1 MKDDNDWYEERRRER
16 KRQGIGNSSLGIEML
31 RQSDSAFWLVLGG
44 MAVHKAASMT
54 ANTIFKKEEVGEKGA
69 TLGVTTEAKAE
80 GKAEAKAE
88 VVTVEKDGE
97 EKAAARMAAPDDGD
111 GVTAYS
117 GEEMP
122 PEIAATMSRQK
133 KELAELY
140 EMARKAAVTVKKM
153 TVDKG

>member
-1 MKDDNDWYEERRRER
+1 MKDDNDWYEERRQER
-16 KRQGIGNSSLGIEML
+16 KRQGVDSSSLGIEML

-54 ANTIFKKEEVGEKGA
+54 ANAIFKKDEVGEKEA
-69 TLGVTTEAKAE
+69 TLGVTVEAKAE
-80 GKAEAKAE
+80 GKAE
-88 VVTVEKDGE
+88 VVTAATDEKDAEG
-97 EKAAARMAAPDDGD
+97 KAAARMMAPDDGD
-111 GVTAYS
+111 DVTAYS